1 MAHGFSLQSVKDMEI
16 YIDKHLKRLLDNLD
30 QRAKTGEV
38 FDLKELIAF
47 YVFDILGELAFSQSF
62 DAQIEQ
68 LPEKLPRINDHV
80 FLACLMGMMP
90 EVLPYLR
97 SVAAWTPLPWL
108 QRLFKARA
116 QLKTFTEQCVS
127 RRLNEKVS
135 GRKDLLSSLIN
146 AVDPVTGA
154 KLTELDINT
163 EAFAM
168 M

>member
-1 MAHGFSLQSVKDMEI
+1 MEI
-16 YIDKHLKRLLDNLD
+16 YMDGHLKRLLDNLA

-38 FDLKELIAF
+38 FDFKELIAF
-47 YVFDILGELAFSQSF
+47 YMLDVLGELAFSQSF

-68 LPEKLPRINDHV
+68 VPEKLPPINDHV
-80 FLACLMGMMP
+80 FLACLMGMTP

-116 QLKTFTEQCVS
+116 QLKALTAQCVR

-146 AVDPVTGA
+146 AIDPETGA
-154 KLTELDINT
+154 RLTEVDINT

-168 M
+168 V